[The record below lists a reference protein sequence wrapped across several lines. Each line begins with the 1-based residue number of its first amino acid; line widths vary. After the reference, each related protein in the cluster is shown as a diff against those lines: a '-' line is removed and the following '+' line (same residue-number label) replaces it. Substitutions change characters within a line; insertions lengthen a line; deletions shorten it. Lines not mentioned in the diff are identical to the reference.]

1 MSDREQSILK
11 DIIHTYV
18 LTGEPVSS
26 RTVSKHAEHGLSAA
40 SIRNV
45 MADLEDLGLLCQPH
59 TSAGR
64 VPTET
69 AYRLYVE
76 TLMTR
81 SSLSPHDKRYIED
94 RLREAGDVEQMMAAI
109 THLLSELSDQ
119 VGVVLTP
126 AVEEIALKSAD
137 FVPIGRRRVL
147 CVLVSTSGFI
157 DNVMVRT
164 EEELSRDDLVR
175 MSNYVTESFAGKR
188 LRRIRE
194 DLLRL
199 MADEKSD
206 VDSWLSG
213 ALRLAQQA
221 MRGSAEQ
228 EVLLEG
234 ASSLLARPELSDV
247 VRVRRM
253 LDTFADKARLVNLLS
268 SCLES
273 EGGVR
278 VFIGKDSDVT
288 SELDFSMVATT
299 YGSGDGALG
308 SLGVIGPSR
317 MEYPRMV
324 PLVRHLGKTLTRALA
339 EADSDRR
346 TP

>member
-1 MSDREQSILK
+1 MREQTILK

-18 LTGEPVSS
+18 LSGEPVSS
-26 RTVSKHAEHGLSAA
+26 RTVSKHTQHGLSAA

-64 VPTET
+64 IPTE
-69 AYRLYVE
+69 AGYRLYVE

-81 SSLSPHDKRYIED
+81 SSLPAHDKRYIEE
-94 RLREAGDVEQMMAAI
+94 RLRDAGDADQMMAAI
-109 THLLSELSDQ
+109 THLLSEMSDQ

-126 AVEEIALKSAD
+126 AVEEISLKSAD
-137 FVPIGRRRVL
+137 FVPLGRRRVL
-147 CVLVSTSGFI
+147 CVLVSASGFV
-157 DNVMVRT
+157 DNVVVTT
-164 EEELSRDDLVR
+164 EEELSREDLVR
-175 MSNYVTESFAGKR
+175 MSNYVTSSFAGKR
-188 LRRIRE
+188 LRKIRE

-199 MADEKSD
+199 MADEKSA
-206 VDSWLSG
+206 VDTWLSG

-221 MRGSAEQ
+221 LHGSAEQ

-234 ASSLLARPELSDV
+234 ASSLLGRPELADV
-247 VRVRRM
+247 ERVRRM

-278 VFIGKDSDVT
+278 VFIGKDSEVT

-299 YGSGDGALG
+299 YGSGEGALG

-324 PLVRHLGKTLTRALA
+324 PLVRHLGKTLSRALA
-339 EADSDRR
+339 KADADPR